1 VKTISL
7 KKVAVIAVA
16 SLAIGGISSVPA
28 NAAVGTPTLP
38 IYLDAATSTVA
49 TVDFV
54 TATAAGD
61 AAYTKGLITG
71 SMTAITTKTG
81 QAVELS
87 VGAAASAFGTN
98 DLFDLSL
105 NGTVVATAVGD
116 AAITSNNLTYTPA
129 KAGTYAANIRVY
141 VTGSTRVAAVQ
152 TVDIPF
158 TWTVTALP
166 GYSNSLSTA
175 FITYGNSN
183 TTPSSTTSGLQNTQ
197 SATASTSNRATISAV
212 INDTAGAAYA
222 SGASLSAEISGPGY
236 LKWANQAITATQC
249 DVSPT
254 YGANVGRSLAARAVD
269 AQSVVYVCADGTAGV
284 ATVTIKITDAADVV
298 TTLATRTVT
307 FTGAVSKIVATPVM
321 TIAKSGGAALGISV
335 ADRDLATEVPS
346 FIVQATDSAGNGVS
360 GLSFTA
366 VSSATAIMQSSLTC
380 TEDIKIAANV
390 FSSGGVGFYNCL
402 ATSSSGAVSGNT
414 ATLTVRTVNP
424 ADATTFLTSDVKYTI
439 GGTATTGT
447 EVLSFDKLT
456 YAPGEAMIITR
467 TGKDSSGNPVHDGLA
482 SPAVTFNK
490 GVGGTAPAAGS
501 YVKGTSAS
509 STSAATATVFA
520 PVTPGSFIATAT
532 AANGATI
539 TATATVTDA
548 NAGLMT
554 QIDALNAKIVALN
567 ALIAKIMK
575 KLGVK

>member
-1 VKTISL
+1 
-7 KKVAVIAVA
+7 
-16 SLAIGGISSVPA
+16 
-28 NAAVGTPTLP
+28 
-38 IYLDAATSTVA
+38 
-49 TVDFV
+49 
-54 TATAAGD
+54 
-61 AAYTKGLITG
+61 
-71 SMTAITTKTG
+71 
-81 QAVELS
+81 
-87 VGAAASAFGTN
+87 
-98 DLFDLSL
+98 
-105 NGTVVATAVGD
+105 
-116 AAITSNNLTYTPA
+116 
-129 KAGTYAANIRVY
+129 
-141 VTGSTRVAAVQ
+141 
-152 TVDIPF
+152 
-158 TWTVTALP
+158 
-166 GYSNSLSTA
+166 
-175 FITYGNSN
+175 
-183 TTPSSTTSGLQNTQ
+183 
-197 SATASTSNRATISAV
+197 
-212 INDTAGAAYA
+212 
-222 SGASLSAEISGPGY
+222 
-236 LKWANQAITATQC
+236 
-249 DVSPT
+249 
-254 YGANVGRSLAARAVD
+254 
-269 AQSVVYVCADGTAGV
+269 
-284 ATVTIKITDAADVV
+284 
-298 TTLATRTVT
+298 
-307 FTGAVSKIVATPVM
+307 M